1 MSTPP
6 EPTIH
11 TCECSICQTGSEPEI
26 VHQHYQINVLLSRLT
41 EPQRRWY
48 VGFLSQQSDSPGD
61 RQLVLITGLARNTI
75 RRGRRELAAGLADI
89 PPIRQRHAGAGRPVA
104 EKKIRHSKG

>member
-11 TCECSICQTGSEPEI
+11 TCQCPICQAGSDPKI
-26 VHQHYQINVLLSRLT
+26 AHQHYQMNVLLSRLT

-48 VGFLSQQSDSPGD
+48 VGFLSQQPDSPGD
-61 RQLVLITGLARNTI
+61 HQLMRMTGLARNTI
-75 RRGRRELAAGLADI
+75 RRGRRELAAGLADV
-89 PPIRQRHAGAGRPVA
+89 PPSRQRREGAGRPVA
-104 EKKIRHSKG
+104 EKKIRPSKR